1 MNLLYLNVLIAM
13 MSKSFE
19 RVEEAASGMSRLALA
34 SSLVTWEAI
43 LPSAVRKRKH
53 EALIPPKG
61 SKKKIVKMTLY
72 EGLGWLNFLPYFK
85 AQGKQ
90 VTIDDG
96 MCTVFAK
103 TDKNDWHQMDIDERE
118 RVEAQRLEERQKMMN
133 SVHDME
139 EMLKESMKEMKTML
153 ERGGG
158 GAGGA
163 EEGGGEGVEGEE
175 GDGAERLSIAL
186 EQQAKR
192 KRGKRDRLKSIFGR
206 KV

>member
-1 MNLLYLNVLIAM
+1 VNLLYLNVLIAM

-72 EGLGWLNFLPYFK
+72 EGLGWLNFLPYYK

-90 VTIDDG
+90 VSEHFGTLTRRSDHPASPNQLTRCGPLTHAGDPRRR
-96 MCTVFAK
+96 
-103 TDKNDWHQMDIDERE
+103 H
-118 RVEAQRLEERQKMMN
+118 
-133 SVHDME
+133 VH
-139 EMLKESMKEMKTML
+139 
-153 ERGGG
+153 RF
-158 GAGGA
+158 
-163 EEGGGEGVEGEE
+163 
-175 GDGAERLSIAL
+175 
-186 EQQAKR
+186 R
-192 KRGKRDRLKSIFGR
+192 KDR
-206 KV
+206 